1 MTSIPVLRRAVSF
14 GTGVGVRFG
23 ESTLEIAVAR
33 VRPTGAR
40 LAGVH
45 RIDGFRDKPAAE
57 WGAAALAFLKSHGA
71 DRQAAIVVLP
81 RPDALL
87 RLITLPGVNDEDT
100 AAAVRFQLDSLHP
113 FIEDEVAF
121 GWQRLNNSQ
130 VAVGVAEQRHI
141 DSIAALLSEAG
152 IRLAGISFSGP
163 VLHAALRATGAPPS
177 ALLAAWPGESEG
189 LEFYGESPAKPLYS
203 AEFDLPPERAAD
215 LVRAELRAEGD
226 LECRSLDQLLPWS
239 IPAPGD
245 AGDPETPA
253 DAPPPAS
260 LLAQAAALAAACPHL
275 GEPLNLLPLAQ
286 RASSSRARYIPTLV
300 LATLLALTG
309 GALLAQ
315 EAWLDRQ
322 YIARL
327 QAEIGK
333 VEPAVARVQ
342 TLDEETT
349 ALAARIRQLDDFRR
363 QSRADLDA
371 VKEVNRLVPP
381 PAWVQQLQISRDSLQ
396 VAGEAAAA
404 EGLLKQF
411 DESPAFRGAT
421 FTMPLNR
428 GQNGEL
434 FRLRVQREG
443 AAQ

>member
-1 MTSIPVLRRAVSF
+1 MTSVPVLRRAISF
-14 GTGVGVRFG
+14 GTGVGIRVG
-23 ESTLEIAVAR
+23 ESTLEIAVVR

-40 LAGVH
+40 LAGLQ
-45 RIDGFRDKPAAE
+45 RIEGFRDKPAAE

-113 FIEDEVAF
+113 FTEDEVAF

-141 DSIAALLSEAG
+141 DSIAALLSEGG

-226 LECRSLDQLLPWS
+226 LECRPLEALLPWS
-239 IPAPGD
+239 IPASGD
-245 AGDPETPA
+245 GETPA
-253 DAPPPAS
+253 APPPPAS

-322 YIARL
+322 YLARL

-342 TLDEETT
+342 KIDEETT

-371 VKEVNRLVPP
+371 VKEVNRLLPP
-381 PAWVQQLQISRDSLQ
+381 PAWVQQLQISRDSVQ

-411 DESPAFRGAT
+411 DEAPAFRGAT

-443 AAQ
+443 ASQ

>member
-1 MTSIPVLRRAVSF
+1 MTSVPVLRRAVSF
-14 GTGVGVRFG
+14 GTGVGIRLG
-23 ESTLEIAVAR
+23 ETTLEIAVVR
-33 VRPTGAR
+33 VRPSGAR

-57 WGAAALAFLKSHGA
+57 WGAAALAFLKTHGA
-71 DRQAAIVVLP
+71 ERQAAIAVLA
-81 RPDALL
+81 RPDAIL

-113 FIEDEVAF
+113 FTEDEVAH
-121 GWQRLNNSQ
+121 GWQRLNQTQ
-130 VAVGVAEQRHI
+130 VAVGITEQRHI
-141 DSIAALLSEAG
+141 DTTAALLSEAG

-163 VLHAALRATGAPPS
+163 VLHAALRATGTPPS
-177 ALLAAWPGESEG
+177 ALLASWPGEAEG
-189 LEFYGESPAKPLYS
+189 LEFYGESPARPLYS
-203 AEFDLPPERAAD
+203 AEFDLPPDRAAG
-215 LVRAELRAEGD
+215 LVRAELRLDGD
-226 LECRSLDQLLPWS
+226 PDCLSLEQLLPW
-239 IPAPGD
+239 PAP
-245 AGDPETPA
+245 DPGESGPT
-253 DAPPPAS
+253 APTT
-260 LLAQAAALAAACPHL
+260 LLAQAGALAAACPHL
-275 GEPLNLLPLAQ
+275 GEPLNLLPLDQ

-300 LATLLALTG
+300 LATLLAVTG

-322 YIARL
+322 YLARL
-327 QAEIGK
+327 QAEIGN

-342 TLDEETT
+342 KLDEETA

-371 VKEVNRLVPP
+371 VKEVNRLLPP
-381 PAWVQQLQISRDSLQ
+381 PAWVQQLQIGRDTLQ

-411 DESPAFRGAT
+411 DEAPAFRGAT

-434 FRLRVQREG
+434 FRIRVQREG

>member
-1 MTSIPVLRRAVSF
+1 MTSVPILRRAVSF
-14 GTGVGVRFG
+14 GTGVGIRLG
-23 ESTLEIAVAR
+23 ETTLEIAVVR
-33 VRPTGAR
+33 VRPSGAR

-45 RIDGFRDKPAAE
+45 RVEGFRDKPAAE
-57 WGAAALAFLKSHGA
+57 WGAGALAFLKAHGA
-71 DRQAAIVVLP
+71 DRQAAIAVLA
-81 RPDALL
+81 RPEAIL

-113 FIEDEVAF
+113 FTEDEAAF
-121 GWQRLNNSQ
+121 GWQRLNHAQ
-130 VAVGVAEQRHI
+130 VAVGITEQRHI
-141 DSIAALLSEAG
+141 DTITALLSEAG

-163 VLHAALRATGAPPS
+163 VLHAALRATGAPPA

-189 LEFYGESPAKPLYS
+189 LEFYGESPARPLYS
-203 AEFDLPPERAAD
+203 AEFDLPPDRAAG
-215 LVRAELRAEGD
+215 LVRAELRIEGD
-226 LECRSLDQLLPWS
+226 PGCLSLDQLLPW
-239 IPAPGD
+239 
-245 AGDPETPA
+245 
-253 DAPPPAS
+253 APPESGESESTAPS
-260 LLAQAAALAAACPHL
+260 CLLAQAAALAAACPHL
-275 GEPLNLLPLAQ
+275 GEPLNLLPLEQ

-300 LATLLALTG
+300 LATLLAVTG

-322 YIARL
+322 YLARL
-327 QAEIGK
+327 QSEIRN

-342 TLDEETT
+342 KLDEETM

-371 VKEVNRLVPP
+371 VKEVNRLLPP
-381 PAWVQQLQISRDSLQ
+381 PAWIQQLQISRDSLQ

-411 DESPAFRGAT
+411 DEAPAFRGAT